1 MIAAGTLRSP
11 VAIGG
16 LLAVALAVVAS
27 GDDGPVLCPFRRCTG
42 GYCPGCG
49 ATRAAGALARGD
61 AGASWSH
68 HPVVLLVA
76 AQVIV
81 AAGLW
86 FTAGDTIRQPLRR
99 SVDRIAMA
107 NAGVLLAIWVLR
119 LATGAIPGPFGLGPG

>member
-1 MIAAGTLRSP
+1 MTAAASLRSP

-16 LLAVALAVVAS
+16 VTALVLAAVAS

-61 AGASWSH
+61 AAASWSH
-68 HPVVLLVA
+68 HPVVVLVA
-76 AQVIV
+76 AQLIALVGV
-81 AAGLW
+81 WSL
-86 FTAGDTIRQPLRR
+86 AGDTIRERVRR

-107 NAGVLLAIWVLR
+107 NAAALLAIWALR